1 MYIQNDNNSK
11 VVIVRIL
18 IFLGGCVVALMIIVH
33 VCTIIINEDLAVNKM
48 NLLMGTRLSTLG
60 RTR

>member
-1 MYIQNDNNSK
+1 MYIQNDNTSK

-18 IFLGGCVVALMIIVH
+18 IFLGGCIVALMIIVH
-33 VCTIIINEDLAVNKM
+33 VRTIIINEDLAVNKT